1 MIGRHKAT
9 RKRTGSR
16 EEEMKGHDVGMTGKQ
31 KERKKEC
38 RKQGSRNKRRQGRRV
53 AGNARNV

>member
-1 MIGRHKAT
+1 
-9 RKRTGSR
+9 
-16 EEEMKGHDVGMTGKQ
+16 MTGKQ

-38 RKQGSRNKRRQGRRV
+38 RKQGDRNKRRQGRRE